1 MSHGGDLIA
10 RVLQRHGV
18 TTLFT
23 LCGGHIS
30 PILVGAKAL
39 GIRIVD
45 TRHEVDAV
53 FAADATARL
62 TGIPGV
68 AAVTAGPGLT
78 NTITAIKNAQMAQS
92 PVILLGGATA
102 TVLKGRGSLQDI
114 DQQALMAPHV
124 KWQGSARR
132 VRELVPL
139 LETAFA
145 MACEGLPGPVFLE
158 CPVDLLYPEETTREW
173 YGVVEKPGAK
183 KPSFSKRLELMYL
196 RNHLRKAFSK
206 GGDFRGASDPVET
219 ESTSAAK
226 DGGAT
231 GGRSLAGLSPSAGS
245 LRRAVRALAR
255 ADRPLVLVGSQTML
269 HARPAAALRAAL
281 EQLGAPVYLSGM
293 ARGLLGG
300 AHPLLRRHKRREALR
315 EADCVVLLGVPAD
328 FRLDYGRHIRRDAT
342 LISANRSAEDLDKN
356 RRPQIAALADP
367 ALFLEE
373 LAERASGLHSR
384 WNDWLQILR
393 ERDLERE
400 SEIAAQVQETPAEG
414 LNPLRLLRDLDDFLA
429 DDAVLVA
436 DGGDFVGTA
445 SYVVRARGPLGWL
458 DPGVF
463 GTLGVGGGFALGAKL
478 ARPDSEVWILY
489 GDGSV
494 AYSLMEFDTFAR
506 HRVPVIALVGNDA
519 SWAQIARDQIAVL
532 GDDVGTVLA
541 STDYELA
548 AEALGGKGLSID
560 HPDEIVPA
568 FEQAR
573 VWAKAGHPVLLNAR
587 LARSEFRKGSISL

>member
-1 MSHGGDLIA
+1 MSHGGDRIA
-10 RVLQRHGV
+10 EVLQRQGV
-18 TTLFT
+18 KTLFT

-78 NTITAIKNAQMAQS
+78 NTITAVKNAQMAQS
-92 PVILLGGATA
+92 PVVLLGGATA

-114 DQQALMAPHV
+114 DQQSLMAPHV
-124 KWQGSARR
+124 KWMGSASR
-132 VRELVPL
+132 VRELAPL

-145 MACEGLPGPVFLE
+145 RAREGVPGPVFLE
-158 CPVDLLYPEETTREW
+158 CPVDLLYPEATAREW
-173 YGVVEKPGAK
+173 YGVIPKPEEKPPALA
-183 KPSFSKRLELMYL
+183 KRLERWYL
-196 RNHLRKAFSK
+196 SRHLDRVFDRAEEVTAPAVLPLPPAP
-206 GGDFRGASDPVET
+206 R
-219 ESTSAAK
+219 
-226 DGGAT
+226 
-231 GGRSLAGLSPSAGS
+231 AGTV
-245 LRRAVRALAR
+245 RRAARALAH
-255 ADRPLVLVGSQTML
+255 ADKPLLLVGSQAML
-269 HARPAAALRAAL
+269 HATSAAELRRAI
-281 EQLGAPVYLSGM
+281 EQLGLPVYLSGM
-293 ARGLLGG
+293 ARGLLGA

-315 EADCVVLLGVPAD
+315 AADCVVLAGVPSD
-328 FRLDYGRHIRRDAT
+328 FRLDYGRHVGRRAT
-342 LISANRSAEDLDKN
+342 LIAANRSAEDLEKN
-356 RRPQIAALADP
+356 RRPKIGALADP
-367 ALFLEE
+367 ALFLGE
-373 LAERASGLHSR
+373 LAEEASGLHAR
-384 WNDWLQILR
+384 WREWLDELAANDAL
-393 ERDLERE
+393 RE
-400 SEIAAQVQETPAEG
+400 SEIVAQTEAGPGAGGG
-414 LNPLRLLRDLDDFLA
+414 LDPLRLLRDLDGFLG

-445 SYVVRARGPLGWL
+445 SYIVRARSPFGWL

-463 GTLGVGGGFALGAKL
+463 GTLGVGGGFALGAKV

-494 AYSLMEFDTFAR
+494 AYSLMEFDTFVR

-548 AEALGGKGLSID
+548 AEALGGKGMAIE
-560 HPDEIVPA
+560 HADEIAPA
-568 FEQAR
+568 FAQAR
-573 VWAKAGHPVLLNAR
+573 VWARAGHPVLLNAR

>member
-1 MSHGGDLIA
+1 MSHGGDRIA
-10 RVLQRHGV
+10 EVLQRQGV
-18 TTLFT
+18 KTLFT

-62 TGIPGV
+62 TGVPGV

-78 NTITAIKNAQMAQS
+78 NTITAVKNAQMAQS
-92 PVILLGGATA
+92 PVVILGGATA

-132 VRELVPL
+132 VRELAPL

-145 MACEGLPGPVFLE
+145 MAREGVPGPVFLE
-158 CPVDLLYPEETTREW
+158 CPVDLLYPEATAREW
-173 YGVVEKPGAK
+173 YGVTPKEGERPPALA
-183 KPSFSKRLELMYL
+183 KRLERWYL
-196 RNHLRKAFSK
+196 SRHLDRVFDRA
-206 GGDFRGASDPVET
+206 DERCVALPPP
-219 ESTSAAK
+219 AAPPPRH
-226 DGGAT
+226 AT
-231 GGRSLAGLSPSAGS
+231 V
-245 LRRAVRALAR
+245 RRAARALAR
-255 ADRPLVLVGSQTML
+255 ADRPLLLVGSQAML
-269 HARPAAALRAAL
+269 HAASAAELQRAI
-281 EQLGAPVYLSGM
+281 EQLGVPVYLSGM
-293 ARGLLGG
+293 ARGLLGA
-300 AHPLLRRHKRREALR
+300 AHPLLRRHKRREALKA
-315 EADCVVLLGVPAD
+315 ADCVVLAGVPSD
-328 FRLDYGRHIRRDAT
+328 FRLDYGRHVGRKAT
-342 LISANRSAEDLDKN
+342 LISVNRSAEDLDKN
-356 RRPQIAALADP
+356 RRPKIGALADA
-367 ALFLEE
+367 ALFLGE
-373 LAERASGLHSR
+373 LAEQASGLHAR
-384 WNDWLQILR
+384 WR
-393 ERDLERE
+393 EWTEKLAASDAERE
-400 SEIAAQVQETPAEG
+400 VGIAAQADADPGPGVG
-414 LNPLRLLRDLDDFLA
+414 LNPLRLLRDLDAFLG

-445 SYVVRARGPLGWL
+445 SYIVRARSPFGWL

-463 GTLGVGGGFALGAKL
+463 GTLGVGGGFALGAKV

-494 AYSLMEFDTFAR
+494 AYSLMEFDSFVR
-506 HRVPVIALVGNDA
+506 HGIPVIALVGNDA
-519 SWAQIARDQIAVL
+519 SWAQIARDQVAVL

-548 AEALGGKGLSID
+548 AEALGGKGLAIA
-560 HPDEIVPA
+560 HADEIAPA
-568 FEQAR
+568 FAQAR
-573 VWAKAGHPVLLNAR
+573 AWARAGHPVLLNAR

>member
-1 MSHGGDLIA
+1 MSHGGDRIA
-10 RVLQRHGV
+10 EVLQRQGV
-18 TTLFT
+18 KTLFT

-39 GIRIVD
+39 GIRVVD

-62 TGIPGV
+62 TGVPGV

-78 NTITAIKNAQMAQS
+78 NTITAVKNAQMAQS
-92 PVILLGGATA
+92 PVVILGGATA

-132 VRELVPL
+132 VRELAPL

-145 MACEGLPGPVFLE
+145 AAREGVPGPVFLE
-158 CPVDLLYPEETTREW
+158 CPVDLLYPEATAREW
-173 YGVVEKPGAK
+173 YGVLPKPPQPGER
-183 KPSFSKRLELMYL
+183 KPAFGKRLERWYL
-196 RNHLRKAFSK
+196 SRHLDRCFDRAEERCEPAPLPAPPAPRA
-206 GGDFRGASDPVET
+206 GGV
-219 ESTSAAK
+219 
-226 DGGAT
+226 
-231 GGRSLAGLSPSAGS
+231 
-245 LRRAVRALAR
+245 RRAARALAR
-255 ADRPLVLVGSQTML
+255 ADRPLLLVGSQAML
-269 HARPAAALRAAL
+269 HALSVAELQRAI
-281 EQLGAPVYLSGM
+281 EQLGLPVYLSGM
-293 ARGLLGG
+293 ARGLLGA

-315 EADCVVLLGVPAD
+315 EADCVVLAGVPSD
-328 FRLDYGRHIRRDAT
+328 FRLDYGRHVGRKAT
-342 LISANRSAEDLDKN
+342 LIAANRSADDLEKN
-356 RRPQIAALADP
+356 RRPQIGAEADP
-367 ALFLEE
+367 ALFLAE
-373 LAERASGLHSR
+373 LAEVGAGLHAR
-384 WNDWLQILR
+384 WR
-393 ERDLERE
+393 EWGEQLAVRDAERE
-400 SEIAAQVQETPAEG
+400 QEIAAQAAVEPAPAESGVTG
-414 LNPLRLLRDLDDFLA
+414 LNPLHLLRGLDEFLD

-445 SYVVRARGPLGWL
+445 SYIVRARSPFGWL

-463 GTLGVGGGFALGAKL
+463 GTLGVGGGFALGAKV
-478 ARPDSEVWILY
+478 ARPESEVWILY

-494 AYSLMEFDTFAR
+494 AYSLMEFDTFVR
-506 HRVPVIALVGNDA
+506 HGVPVIALVGNDA

-541 STDYELA
+541 STDYHFA

-568 FEQAR
+568 FAQAR
-573 VWAKAGHPVLLNAR
+573 VWARAGHPVLLNAR